1 MAIARLLKTEIVC
14 GADEDSRLLSELE
27 AARIIHI
34 EDMHQ
39 KLPEEYA
46 GIEAGRG
53 VDTTENDA
61 FLQKTKIVL
70 DAFDKSSPI
79 KKGLLENF
87 FGSPPYVEADT
98 FMQTVSGVNLG
109 EIEPRIVTLTA
120 EMDSTSK
127 ELARLSDLKTA
138 VEPWLPLG
146 EKLSALARMSRFSQI
161 PIASSPAQVAMVLE
175 ALDQAVA
182 AGDAAWAPALDEEK
196 RASGIIFVV
205 PEKAAEVTQ
214 LVKSLGVEPAR
225 LPDLDETPRQA
236 LSRIDAETES
246 LRVRLSELESFM
258 EADALENRSKVQ
270 AVADE
275 HANAK
280 KKRGLRKNLLFT
292 RSVLVIRGWV
302 LERDRGRLEELLTAH
317 FPDSIVNMAAP
328 TKEDNPPVKLENRKL
343 LQPFQTLLEM
353 FGLPSYFSVDPTW
366 FVAIAMSL
374 FYAICLGDAG
384 YGACQILLTWWLM
397 RKFKPSEGTRLF
409 LRMFMEMGVLTV
421 IFGILT
427 WSFFGFSWGYEYG
440 GPKILGFLPLFYPTK
455 DILLIIGIGAAVGTV
470 FQLGS
475 ILLSFYASLKN
486 GDFAGAY
493 FDRLAWLVM
502 LLSGIALIGSKVLP
516 GIPSAV
522 FTVSLV
528 VFFTALGVIV
538 CFAGRESKGIVGRI
552 GIGLISLY
560 GIVGYYGIVSFLGD
574 VLSYLRL
581 AILNLTGGYI
591 SFVANTLGNLIRG
604 GGGEMVFAILTTIIA
619 LLPMLLFHTLNFV
632 LSMLGSFVHSLRL
645 NYLESFSRY
654 YGSGGK
660 IFSPLKKEGRYY
672 RFEL

>member
-46 GIEAGRG
+46 GLEAGRG

-205 PEKAAEVTQ
+205 PEKAA
-214 LVKSLGVEPAR
+214 
-225 LPDLDETPRQA
+225 
-236 LSRIDAETES
+236 
-246 LRVRLSELESFM
+246 
-258 EADALENRSKVQ
+258 
-270 AVADE
+270 
-275 HANAK
+275 
-280 KKRGLRKNLLFT
+280 
-292 RSVLVIRGWV
+292 
-302 LERDRGRLEELLTAH
+302 
-317 FPDSIVNMAAP
+317 
-328 TKEDNPPVKLENRKL
+328 
-343 LQPFQTLLEM
+343 
-353 FGLPSYFSVDPTW
+353 
-366 FVAIAMSL
+366 
-374 FYAICLGDAG
+374 
-384 YGACQILLTWWLM
+384 
-397 RKFKPSEGTRLF
+397 
-409 LRMFMEMGVLTV
+409 
-421 IFGILT
+421 
-427 WSFFGFSWGYEYG
+427 
-440 GPKILGFLPLFYPTK
+440 
-455 DILLIIGIGAAVGTV
+455 
-470 FQLGS
+470 
-475 ILLSFYASLKN
+475 
-486 GDFAGAY
+486 
-493 FDRLAWLVM
+493 
-502 LLSGIALIGSKVLP
+502 
-516 GIPSAV
+516 
-522 FTVSLV
+522 
-528 VFFTALGVIV
+528 
-538 CFAGRESKGIVGRI
+538 
-552 GIGLISLY
+552 
-560 GIVGYYGIVSFLGD
+560 
-574 VLSYLRL
+574 
-581 AILNLTGGYI
+581 
-591 SFVANTLGNLIRG
+591 
-604 GGGEMVFAILTTIIA
+604 
-619 LLPMLLFHTLNFV
+619 
-632 LSMLGSFVHSLRL
+632 
-645 NYLESFSRY
+645 
-654 YGSGGK
+654 
-660 IFSPLKKEGRYY
+660 
-672 RFEL
+672 